1 MFKSVNEITNY
12 LKIKYSKKE
21 TVVCKA
27 KYKNNKN
34 TTLLI
39 RDIKRKIDKNKGKKF
54 CLIGISIL
62 YNIEMIINEFSDDKY
77 NITHINPNRIVI
89 EYNNNEYVIYLK
101 TYNSEVRGMRFD
113 YLYLDDYC
121 YKYKYIILYFC
132 QRQTYIMK
140 RD

>member
-1 MFKSVNEITNY
+1 
-12 LKIKYSKKE
+12 
-21 TVVCKA
+21 
-27 KYKNNKN
+27 
-34 TTLLI
+34 
-39 RDIKRKIDKNKGKKF
+39 
-54 CLIGISIL
+54 
-62 YNIEMIINEFSDDKY
+62 MIINEFSDDKY

-101 TYNSEVRGMRFD
+101 TYDSEVRGMRFD